1 MPPGRN
7 EVNLTSYISL
17 AIFAISYTLF
27 FALPTRRS
35 LVASIAA
42 ILLLLT
48 GCLTGWQAF
57 TAVNWNVMGIFVGT
71 LVLAEAFIESRAPA
85 YFAEAIVNKAPNT
98 AWALL
103 AICILTSFL
112 SIFIENVATVLIVA
126 PIALT
131 LAKKLNINPVNMMI
145 GIAIC
150 SNLQGTA
157 TLIGDPP
164 SMLLGGYAKMTFVDF
179 FVYHGK
185 PSIFFAVE
193 LGAAASIVVLY
204 FVFHRHKERQE
215 LVAVESVKSWVPTW
229 MLVTLIVA
237 LALSSF
243 FDTGFSYAAG
253 IICMLY
259 GVAALVWHAAAN
271 QGDVRATVK
280 GLDWDTTLFLIAI
293 FVIVGSVTKAGWTDA
308 LAVWLANHVGE
319 NVLFGYTLLVLIA
332 VVVSAFVDNVP
343 FLAAMLP
350 VADKLAQE
358 VGVAP
363 QLFLFGLLIGA
374 SLGGNVTPVGA
385 SANIVATG
393 LVRKEGY
400 PVSLAQWLKISVPF
414 TVAAVIPA
422 YIFIWIV
429 WR

>member
-1 MPPGRN
+1 M
-7 EVNLTSYISL
+7 TSYIAL
-17 AIFAISYTLF
+17 AIFIAAYTF
-27 FALPTRRS
+27 FFILPTWRS
-35 LVASIAA
+35 VVASVAA
-42 ILLLLT
+42 TLLLLT

-57 TAVNWNVMGIFVGT
+57 TAINWNVMGIFVGT
-71 LVLAEAFIESRAPA
+71 LMLAEAFIESRAPA

-103 AICILTSFL
+103 FICMLTSFL
-112 SIFIENVATVLIVA
+112 SVFIENVATVLIVA

-131 LAKKLNINPVNMMI
+131 LAKKLNIVPINMMI

-179 FVYHGK
+179 FVYKGK

-193 LGAAASIVVLY
+193 LGAIVSFVVLY
-204 FVFHRHKERQE
+204 FVFFRHKEKQE
-215 LVAVESVKSWVPTW
+215 LVAVENVKSWLPTG
-229 MLVTLIVA
+229 MLVTLIIA
-237 LALSSF
+237 LAASSF

-253 IICMLY
+253 VICMVY
-259 GVAALVWHAAAN
+259 GVAALAWHATAN
-271 QGDVRATVK
+271 QGSVRATVK
-280 GLDWDTTLFLIAI
+280 GLDWDTTVFLMAI
-293 FVIVGSVTKAGWTDA
+293 FIIVGSLTEAGWTDA
-308 LAVWLANHVGE
+308 LAKWLAEQVGA
-319 NVLFGYTLLVLIA
+319 NVFVGYTLIVFIS
-332 VVVSAFVDNVP
+332 VIVSAFVDNVP

-350 VADKLAQE
+350 VADKLARE
-358 VGVAP
+358 VGVP
-363 QLFLFGLLIGA
+363 PELFMFGLLIGA

-393 LVRKEGY
+393 LIRKEGH
-400 PVSLAQWLKISVPF
+400 PVSLAHWLRISIPF
-414 TVAAVIPA
+414 TIAAVVPA
-422 YIFIWIV
+422 YIFIWFV